1 MAKITLRTTILA
13 ATLLSGAALVTPPLA
28 QTNKVLMDSA
38 LAAESQNYWSAAEAF
53 YRQILENDPT
63 QGSLWERLS
72 DIIAQQGRPLE
83 AAEALARAAD
93 LDPGNA
99 DLQARTANAF
109 AAANEPEKA
118 LAFMNRALTI
128 ESDNLFFLSSRAATE
143 TWLGRYVEA
152 EADLLKAFDEGL
164 EVTEENLVRLGS
176 VQQWQDKLDASLE
189 TLLKV
194 TQLNPEN
201 IEYMV
206 MLARLYSWR
215 GAYTRSIETIEEYL
229 ARGGSPLTHAQEKAV
244 VLAWAD
250 KPDAS
255 LAVSDPQLAQHPDDV
270 PLLIGR
276 AIAYSRARDYET
288 SFSLLDRLDQ
298 LTGPSDEIIEVR
310 RILTAPVRSNLDVR
324 FRASGDRDNI
334 DIYGGQAVAT
344 LAIKPGFYF
353 RIGGE
358 GYHMTAPAF
367 SGLDRIDN
375 VGSIVKKGA
384 WAELEI
390 PFSQDVRAIIR
401 GGGASTSFGADIFT
415 YDVKIRARTNDNT
428 FITVGANRDLFMAS
442 PRSLSLGITNTEY
455 FVQVD
460 HTPNLDWFV
469 QGRLAYFDLNDGNR
483 NIKGDF
489 TIIRNVRRRADYNI
503 NIGLNATIFGYSMNL
518 PNGYYDP
525 SFLQQYFVPL
535 YFYFK
540 FSDDDGLNVT
550 ISPGLQKDN
559 TMTSYQ
565 PAAAASMELTLGFYR
580 DWMLK
585 AKIEGFYGGA
595 GAVVAVGDYWVVA
608 GGARLVR
615 RF

>member
-1 MAKITLRTTILA
+1 MAKISIKA
-13 ATLLSGAALVTPPLA
+13 ALLGAAILSGVAWAEPVLA
-28 QTNKVLMDSA
+28 QQDDVLGKA
-38 LAAESQNYWSAAEAF
+38 RAAEGQKHWSAAEEF
-53 YRQILENDPT
+53 YRQVLEQDPT

-83 AAEALARAAD
+83 AAEALAMAAD

-109 AAANEPEKA
+109 AAANEPERA
-118 LAFMNRALTI
+118 LAFMNQALAI
-128 ESDNLFFLSSRAATE
+128 ESDNSFFLSSKAATE
-143 TWLGRYVEA
+143 TWLGRYAEA
-152 EADLLKAFDEGL
+152 EADLLRAFDEGL

-176 VQQWQDKLDASLE
+176 LQQWQDKLDASLE

-250 KPDAS
+250 QPDAS
-255 LAVSDPQLAQHPDDV
+255 LAVSDPQLALHPDDV
-270 PLLIGR
+270 PLLIGQ
-276 AIAYSRARDYET
+276 AIATSRARDYET
-288 SFSLLDRLDQ
+288 SFSLLDRLEQ
-298 LTGPSDEIIEVR
+298 LTGPSDEIIEIR

-334 DIYGGQAVAT
+334 DIYGGQVVAT
-344 LAIKPGFYF
+344 LAIKPGLYF

-442 PRSLSLGITNTEY
+442 PRSLSLGITNAEY

-460 HTPNLDWFV
+460 HTPNLDWFA

-503 NIGLNATIFGYSMNL
+503 NIGLNATIFGYSMDL

-525 SFLQQYFVPL
+525 SIYQRYLVPV

-540 FSDDDGLNVT
+540 FSDDDGLNIT
-550 ISPGLQKDN
+550 IAPGMQKDN
-559 TMTSYQ
+559 TMQSFQ
-565 PAAAASMELTLGFYR
+565 FAGAASAELTIGLYR
-580 DWMLK
+580 DWMFK
-585 AKIEGFYGGA
+585 AFVEGFIGGGSALA
-595 GAVVAVGDYWVVA
+595 GQTDYWIVA